1 MAPIMGVCLLLF
13 HSVAIKLKFQVCF
26 FLHLLF
32 SFLIFVYS
40 CFQKNFLTIIYELSV
55 CDICYLYP
63 TFFIH
68 AFSLK
73 KAKLVGGFLF
83 DFSFHLFSLFVRM
96 QAFLL

>member
-1 MAPIMGVCLLLF
+1 MFLLA
-13 HSVAIKLKFQVCF
+13 SSF
-26 FLHLLF
+26 FFSDLCIFLLP
-32 SFLIFVYS
+32 
-40 CFQKNFLTIIYELSV
+40 KKFLTIIYELSV